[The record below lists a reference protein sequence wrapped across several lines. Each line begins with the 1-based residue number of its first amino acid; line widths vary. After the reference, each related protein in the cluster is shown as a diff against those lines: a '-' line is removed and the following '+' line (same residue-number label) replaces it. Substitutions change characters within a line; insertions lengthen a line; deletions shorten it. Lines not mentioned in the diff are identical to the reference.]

1 MQADSPFVL
10 MMVGVPG
17 SGKSTWIR
25 NYVTLFPDTVVASTD
40 RIIEKYA
47 FENGTTYNAVFNTL
61 IKDAEKMMNE
71 DIDRAI
77 QEQKNIIWDQTNLTV
92 KTRFRKLSR
101 FPYHYHRYAMF
112 METPPSN
119 EHKYFLNSAER
130 AGKDIPEH
138 ILESMID
145 SVQPPTLEEGFDR
158 VYTYSISNGE

>member
-1 MQADSPFVL
+1 MEADSPYVI

-17 SGKSTWIR
+17 SGKSTWVK
-25 NYVTLFPDTVVASTD
+25 NYLTLNPDVVVASTD

-77 QEQKNIIWDQTNLTV
+77 QEKKNIIWDQTNLNV

-101 FPYHYHRYAMF
+101 FPFHYYRYAVF
-112 METPPSN
+112 METPSSVD
-119 EHKYFLNSAER
+119 HKYFLNSAER
-130 AGKDIPEH
+130 AGKDIPEN
-138 ILESMID
+138 ILESMIN
-145 SVQPPTLEEGFDR
+145 SIQPPTVEEGFDR
-158 VYTYSISNGE
+158 VYILPPIGNA